1 MKILHAAD
9 LHVGDSRNLPGYLD
23 RQRKMLY
30 GITDIAIREAVQA
43 VVLAGDIHDAKYMLP
58 REKDMLWEWTL
69 HLDFTAQEHDFDVV
83 IENGN
88 HDEIEEDY
96 THLRSLRIAQDYRML
111 RRTIVVEAKPELV
124 GPLHEKLWIA
134 VIPAKS
140 YQGDEIN
147 EHVRAM
153 LASLDKRSD
162 PDDRYVVAMVHEAI
176 IGAVNEAGTQKF
188 KRGPKLDPE
197 LPVTYWALGDI
208 HKPFQMMLPNAWYSG
223 SPIQHD
229 FGDIS
234 PERGVLIVDLDE
246 PTAPKPVLL
255 EGIHPLVTIQAG
267 DEVPA
272 DAIVRFEG
280 DAQEI
285 AETVF
290 PENVVSFKP
299 SVDGAIKSV
308 VDTAGLGLLD
318 DLDSVLADQKVPEDL
333 QQEVVDEVRSA
344 LAEA

>member
-30 GITDIAIREAVQA
+30 QITDVAVREAVQA
-43 VVLAGDIHDAKYMLP
+43 VVLSGDIHDAKYMLP
-58 REKDMLWEWTL
+58 REKDMLWEWVL
-69 HLDFTAQEHDFDVV
+69 HLDFTAQEHDFFVV
-83 IENGN
+83 VENGN

-96 THLRSLRIAQDYRML
+96 THLRSLRVAQDFQVL
-111 RRTIVVEAKPELV
+111 RRTTVVEAKPELV
-124 GPLHEKLWIA
+124 GPFHESLWIA
-134 VIPAKS
+134 VVPAKQ

-147 EHVRAM
+147 DIVRPM
-153 LASLDKRSD
+153 IASLDKRVEG
-162 PDDRYVVAMVHEAI
+162 DRYLVAMVHEAI
-176 IGAVNEAGTQKF
+176 IGAANEAGTHKF
-188 KRGPKLDPE
+188 KKGPRLDPDIA
-197 LPVTYWALGDI
+197 VTYWALGDI
-208 HKPFQMMLPNAWYSG
+208 HKPFQMMMPNAWYSG

-246 PTAPKPVLL
+246 PDRPKPVVL
-255 EGIHPLVTIQAG
+255 EGIAPLVTIQAG
-267 DEVPA
+267 DEIPA

-280 DAQEI
+280 DAKEI

-299 SVDGAIKSV
+299 AIDDTIKSV
-308 VDTAGLGLLD
+308 VDTAGSGILDGLD
-318 DLDSVLADQKVPEDL
+318 EVLVDQHVPEDL
-333 QQEVVDEVRSA
+333 QQEVVDEIRSA
-344 LAEA
+344 LSEA